1 MTRFLCHHD
10 VKDRD
15 LWLASEVRGEAFNSQ
30 GVTELRTYIDATN
43 PKRVGLTGNAPDLD
57 ALLAFLQT
65 EEAAQAMATDGVLA
79 DTVVILVES

>member
-1 MTRFLCHHD
+1 MPRIICHHD

-15 LWLASEVRGEAFNSQ
+15 LWLASEVRGAAFSSQ

-43 PKRVGLTGNAPDLD
+43 PKRVGLSAQVPDLD
-57 ALLAFLQT
+57 ALMAFLQS
-65 EEAAQAMATDGVLA
+65 EEAAQAMATDGVIA